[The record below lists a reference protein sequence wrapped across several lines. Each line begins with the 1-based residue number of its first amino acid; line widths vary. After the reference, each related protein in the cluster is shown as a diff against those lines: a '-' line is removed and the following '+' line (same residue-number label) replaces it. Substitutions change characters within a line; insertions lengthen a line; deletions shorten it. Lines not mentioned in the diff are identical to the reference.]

1 MFLVLATIY
10 MKGHENRHIN
20 ATFTTNIMN
29 YTCVYAYFSTFVPGN
44 YLNRTDFNT
53 MHYFSRLENTIKSNW
68 NGIAVANYRGESFTY
83 GELATQI
90 ARFHVFFEAVGLKKG
105 DKVALCAKNSA
116 RWGITFFAANTYEAV
131 LVPILAD
138 FHPESVNSLVDH
150 SESKVLLTDTDIWT
164 KLDITKMPQIQAVFS
179 SSDFSLLYAADEKIQ
194 KACDELDAMFAA
206 KYPNGF
212 SAEYVSYPT
221 DNDKELAII
230 NYTSGTTSAPKGVML
245 RYECVSENVSFGQ
258 KRLPC
263 GLGDT
268 LVSMLPM
275 AHMYGMMFELIY
287 PVCNGAAIYY
297 LGKTPTPAL
306 LLGALKE
313 IKPYLVITVP
323 LVMEKIFKSKVAPI
337 VNKPVMKV
345 VCAIPGLNQV
355 IFKKVRNTLLEAF
368 GGRIRE
374 IVMGGAALNP
384 DVEKWFRRFKLP
396 FTVGYGMTEAAPL
409 LAYEDWWEFAPKSCG
424 KAVDSVEVRID
435 SEDPYTKVGEIQA
448 KGISLMSGY
457 YKNEEATAAAFTED
471 GWMRTG
477 DLGLLDKKGNIYIKG
492 RSKNMILSANGQNIY
507 PEEIEAVV
515 NNQPYVIESVVVDR
529 GAKLVALIYAD
540 ADAMKAAG
548 VDEQTFK
555 AQVIAEVNV
564 SMPAYSKIG
573 LVEIMAEPFEKTPKM
588 SIKRFMYK

>member
-1 MFLVLATIY
+1 
-10 MKGHENRHIN
+10 
-20 ATFTTNIMN
+20 
-29 YTCVYAYFSTFVPGN
+29 
-44 YLNRTDFNT
+44 
-53 MHYFSRLENTIKSNW
+53 MHYLSRLEQIIKNNW
-68 NGIAVANYRGESFTY
+68 NQPSLMNYKGEGFTF

-90 ARFHVFFEAVGLKKG
+90 AKFHAFFEAIGVKKG

-116 RWGITFFAANTYEAV
+116 RWGVTFFAANTYEAV

-150 SESKVLLTDTDIWT
+150 SESVILLTDTDIWN
-164 KLDITKMPQIQAVFS
+164 KLDITKMPKIKAVIS
-179 SSDFSLLYAADEKIQ
+179 SSDFTLLYAADEEIK
-194 KACDELDAMFAA
+194 KAGENMDGLFAS
-206 KYPNGF
+206 KYPKGF
-212 SAEYVSYPT
+212 SAEDVSYPT
-221 DNDKELAII
+221 DNDKDLAII

-245 RYECVSENVSFGQ
+245 RFECISENVAFGQ

-263 GLGDT
+263 APGDQI
-268 LVSMLPM
+268 VSMLPM

-287 PVCNGAAIYY
+287 PTCGGATIYY

-306 LLGALKE
+306 LLGAMSQVQ
-313 IKPYLVITVP
+313 PYLIITVP

-337 VNKPVMKV
+337 INKPIMKV
-345 VCAIPGLNQV
+345 ICAIPGINQL
-355 IFKKVRNTLLEAF
+355 IFKKVRTSLLSAF
-368 GGRIRE
+368 GGKVRE

-384 DVEKWFRRFKLP
+384 DVEKWFRKFKLP

-409 LAYEDWWEFAPKSCG
+409 LAYEDWWDFASKSCG

-448 KGISLMSGY
+448 RGNSIMSGY

-515 NNQPYVIESVVVDR
+515 NNQPYVVESVVVSR
-529 GAKLVALIYAD
+529 GARLVAIAYMD
-540 ADAMKAAG
+540 TEKAKTEG
-548 VDEQTFK
+548 VDLEAYK
-555 AQVIAEVNV
+555 AEMMAEVNK
-564 SMPAYSKIG
+564 SMPAYSK
-573 LVEIMAEPFEKTPKM
+573 LNAVEYIDQPFEKTPKM